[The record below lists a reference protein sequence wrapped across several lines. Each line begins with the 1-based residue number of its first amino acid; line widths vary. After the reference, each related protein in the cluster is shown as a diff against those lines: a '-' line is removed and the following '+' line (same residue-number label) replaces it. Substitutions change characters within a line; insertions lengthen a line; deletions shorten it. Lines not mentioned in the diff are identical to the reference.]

1 MSPSP
6 WNAPSIFFRN
16 NCPDGEKL
24 KVSWHGSTRRGLICR
39 FVPASDLI
47 KATAFGPTDEHVVT
61 FWNRIPIASCYQK
74 LGCGMCEVI
83 TSTSKWVCLL
93 GNMTR
98 LKVGSL
104 DPSYHTFSM
113 SSRDTMGCPSAW
125 SSMCRG
131 AGQRYCRKSLVAQL
145 RCLLSQGHW
154 QLKLS
159 RNSLDADEHYSKDKQ
174 RPFTGD
180 KGTKVTR

>member
-1 MSPSP
+1 MILGVPISLKRTEY
-6 WNAPSIFFRN
+6 FFPEQLSWWREVE
-16 NCPDGEKL
+16 GELTGVNTKRVDL
-24 KVSWHGSTRRGLICR
+24 QIRSCLGSDKSHGIWSHRWTRC
-39 FVPASDLI
+39 D
-47 KATAFGPTDEHVVT
+47 VVT

-74 LGCGMCEVI
+74 LGCGMREVI

-145 RCLLSQGHW
+145 WCLLSQGHW

-159 RNSLDADEHYSKDKQ
+159 RNSLDADEH
-174 RPFTGD
+174 
-180 KGTKVTR
+180 